1 MNIIIYSTILLKSN
15 IIVSEEGIN
24 VDGVQNQS
32 PPLDEPTIASI
43 GASLTPPLKHANGYV
58 RGEVSNG
65 MPFTITLNEKG
76 QVLNDEAGRT
86 WRDILHREALR
97 LFGPTSTR
105 DFRHQG
111 KT

>member
-1 MNIIIYSTILLKSN
+1 M
-15 IIVSEEGIN
+15 E
-24 VDGVQNQS
+24 NQS

-43 GASLTPPLKHANGYV
+43 GASLAPPLKHPNGYV

-65 MPFTITLNEKG
+65 IPFTFTLNEKG
-76 QVLNDEAGRT
+76 KVLNDEARRIG
-86 WRDILHREALR
+86 RDILHREALR
-97 LFGPTSTR
+97 LFGPTITR

>member
-1 MNIIIYSTILLKSN
+1 MLRSN

-43 GASLTPPLKHANGYV
+43 GASLAPPLKHPNGYV
-58 RGEVSNG
+58 RGEMSNG

-76 QVLNDEAGRT
+76 QLLNDEVGRT

-105 DFRHQG
+105 YFPQQG

>member
-1 MNIIIYSTILLKSN
+1 M
-15 IIVSEEGIN
+15 
-24 VDGVQNQS
+24 QNQY
-32 PPLDEPTIASI
+32 PPIDEPTIASI
-43 GASLTPPLKHANGYV
+43 GTSLAPPLKHPNGYV

-76 QVLNDEAGRT
+76 QVLNDEVRRT

-97 LFGPTSTR
+97 LFGPTITR
-105 DFRHQG
+105 YFRHQD